1 MESVLVHVSDL
12 SDLFIPLEDCQKR
25 HIRLM
30 KLTHFSQALRKP
42 IFSLWALDPIY
53 LTHPLP
59 TQSDSTLNVSKQ
71 PTTKAPIFKP
81 PQQLLSQSIHPQHLN
96 QPTETPTNLHS
107 LPYHY
112 LTINTYQAA
121 QAALET
127 DRRYS
132 TRASVL
138 RPSSLLIASH
148 LGSSLKSLIAFTYC
162 NLLDKV
168 KRW

>member
-1 MESVLVHVSDL
+1 
-12 SDLFIPLEDCQKR
+12 
-25 HIRLM
+25 M
-30 KLTHFSQALRKP
+30 KLTFFSLALRKP
-42 IFSLWALDPIY
+42 IFSFWALRSIY
-53 LTHPLP
+53 LTQVPS

-71 PTTKAPIFKP
+71 PTTESPIFKP
-81 PQQLLSQSIHPQHLN
+81 HQQLNSQSIHPQHLN
-96 QPTETPTNLHS
+96 HPTETPTNLHS
-107 LPYHY
+107 LPYRY

-121 QAALET
+121 QAALDT